1 MTGRYSVSAS
11 GSDLIFVRLWDSLSG
26 ALVQEHLVR
35 AGRVADLVSVQGGM
49 VVLVFYDG
57 GEMEIVTKA
66 FDSKKI

>member
-1 MTGRYSVSAS
+1 M
-11 GSDLIFVRLWDSLSG
+11 RLWDSLSG